1 MKSILR
7 STILISF
14 LFLFINSC
22 SKDGP
27 VPDAVVPTPTLTFTL
42 AVTASEGG
50 SVDISGGTY
59 NENSNVT
66 VTAAPA
72 EGYVFSGWTGNASG
86 STNPLTVSMTGNK
99 DITATFSRNQYAL
112 TVGVV
117 GQGSV
122 DQELVSSAKSKT
134 DYDSGSTVRLTATPS
149 SGSIFNSWSG
159 SSTETTNQIDITING
174 TKSVIATFEEQ
185 LTQLS
190 TAGVFNG
197 LGRWVFRTTDSSSNR
212 SAGCELSEIIFR
224 TDDSFTII
232 TSISTITGQFNVE
245 SNGIINLTQSES
257 PFGTITNLVLTNS
270 FISFSISLNSGCT
283 EDVGGDKDDDYNE
296 ATDTTLPPV
305 IYLIGSSTMYLQVG
319 DIFTDPGATA
329 TDNVD
334 GDLTSS
340 ITSSGTVDTTTTGT
354 YTIEYSVSDAEGNS
368 VLTERI
374 VVIRSESTD
383 GYTFSPIILTNPP
396 FYGTN
401 FITGNIITSTDPSL
415 FSEIE
420 YIGTGSREMYDRRNG
435 GAWINI
441 EPYLFYTSFS
451 DGLKTE
457 IQINPEFTLDEAT
470 VEANKYAFLIG
481 QLPTALRKDVQTMWI
496 HKGEEA
502 YGGGNYNLL
511 VHTGMT
517 ENYENYD
524 TGVVEETLIHEAAH
538 TSLDAYHYPQRLTN
552 GEGWIEAVN
561 KDGGCYISDYARDY
575 PYRENIAELM
585 PLYVAVKFFPERISN
600 EIRDKILSCSL
611 NRILY
616 LDSLNLD
623 MSLYEN

>member
-1 MKSILR
+1 MKKFVSFIFLIL
-7 STILISF
+7 L
-14 LFLFINSC
+14 SC
-22 SKDGP
+22 SKDS
-27 VPDAVVPTPTLTFTL
+27 PTPIEQLTYALT
-42 AVTASEGG
+42 VSASEGG
-50 SVDISGGTY
+50 SVDNTGGIH
-59 NENSNVT
+59 NENIDVII
-66 VTAAPA
+66 TATPA
-72 EGYVFSGWTGNASG
+72 AGFTFSGWSG
-86 STNPLTVSMTGNK
+86 SADGTTNPLTVNMTSDK
-99 DITATFSRNQYAL
+99 SITANFIRSKYTLIIGQLGEGTITETIISSDKNSEEYNSG
-112 TVGVV
+112 TV
-117 GQGSV
+117 
-122 DQELVSSAKSKT
+122 
-134 DYDSGSTVRLTATPS
+134 VRLNATPQT
-149 SGSIFNSWSG
+149 GWIFNSWSG

-245 SNGIINLTQSES
+245 SNSTINLTHSES

-319 DIFTDPGATA
+319 DTFTDPGATA

-334 GDLTSS
+334 GDLTSL
-340 ITSSGTVDTTTTGT
+340 ITSTGTVDTTTTGT

-396 FYGTN
+396 FRGTN